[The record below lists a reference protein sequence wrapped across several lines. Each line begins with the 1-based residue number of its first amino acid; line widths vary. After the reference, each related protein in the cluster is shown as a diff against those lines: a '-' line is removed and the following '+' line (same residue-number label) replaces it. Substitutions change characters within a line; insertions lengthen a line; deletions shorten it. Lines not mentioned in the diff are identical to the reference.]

1 MKEQMID
8 KMIDKMIDI
17 NFWAPEYL
25 YSRFA

>member
-1 MKEQMID
+1 MKEQ
-8 KMIDKMIDI
+8 MIDKMIDI